1 MSTPSSFSLCYY
13 KSVLYF
19 REGWNYLLELYFWI
33 LIGALLLVSLTI
45 YFARPPPSNTN
56 KYNYDTLDGQI
67 VNSLGHENPHI
78 VDEQKHQNEEDNK
91 ESEEEITKDEIIKIE
106 KRRWALGF
114 VILGSS
120 FTMFGAIL
128 LFVLDYDFTNFLGS
142 CMMYVGIISL
152 IKGMSIEL
160 QKDNNLN
167 ELFSSV
173 FFILIFFINFFLL
186 TDLLNVIGSLP
197 WSLRS
202 DTGKLGDLAL
212 IYILPYFIWKL
223 VPTFGNSQINYD
235 DRFYFI
241 KVQSAVRF
249 CIFNYALLIATS
261 LEFIMLPILNQYI
274 SGGFQASLYLVLY
287 SITINLF
294 GYRNEMN
301 SVHDFLDLF
310 ESNSDKDSEE
320 VEK

>member
-78 VDEQKHQNEEDNK
+78 VDEQKHQNEEENK

-212 IYILPYFIWKL
+212 IYILPYFIRKL
-223 VPTFGNSQINYD
+223 VPTFDNSQINYD

>member
-1 MSTPSSFSLCYY
+1 M
-13 KSVLYF
+13 LYF

-33 LIGALLLVSLTI
+33 LVGALLLVSMTI
-45 YFARPPPSNTN
+45 YFARPPQTNVN
-56 KYNYDTLDGQI
+56 KYNFDSLDGQI
-67 VNSLGHENPHI
+67 VRSLGSSAPEINDNIKKQNKKEEKINQTENDVTP
-78 VDEQKHQNEEDNK
+78 
-91 ESEEEITKDEIIKIE
+91 DEIVKIQ

-120 FTMFGAIL
+120 FTMLGAIL
-128 LFVLDYDFTNFLGS
+128 LFILDYDFTNFLGS

-167 ELFSSV
+167 ELFSSA

-202 DTGKLGDLAL
+202 NTGKLGDLTL
-212 IYILPYFIWKL
+212 LYVLPYFIWKL
-223 VPTFGNSQINYD
+223 VPTFDNSQINYG
-235 DRFYFI
+235 DRFYYI

-261 LEFIMLPILNQYI
+261 LEFIVLPVLNQYL
-274 SGGFQASLYLVLY
+274 SGGFLASLYLVLY
-287 SITINLF
+287 SIIINLF
-294 GYRNEMN
+294 GFSDKINGY

-310 ESNSDKDSEE
+310 ESSTDNEGEDG
-320 VEK
+320 EK